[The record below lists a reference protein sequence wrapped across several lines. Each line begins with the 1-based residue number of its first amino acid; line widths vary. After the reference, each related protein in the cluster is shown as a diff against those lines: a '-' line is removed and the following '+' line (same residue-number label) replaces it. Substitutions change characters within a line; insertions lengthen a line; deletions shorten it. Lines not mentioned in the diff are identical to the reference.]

1 MAGIGNL
8 EGCVAP
14 LAAIWPHRQDA
25 LRKTGLS
32 RANSQALRASWQ
44 RSLGAGLTVYLN
56 CASSTMGMLADARIA
71 VRDVASELL
80 ADGAALLG
88 RVHKTAKCC
97 AKAKGGRGV
106 L

>member
-1 MAGIGNL
+1 
-8 EGCVAP
+8 
-14 LAAIWPHRQDA
+14 
-25 LRKTGLS
+25 
-32 RANSQALRASWQ
+32 
-44 RSLGAGLTVYLN
+44 
-56 CASSTMGMLADARIA
+56 MGMLADARIA

>member
-1 MAGIGNL
+1 
-8 EGCVAP
+8 
-14 LAAIWPHRQDA
+14 
-25 LRKTGLS
+25 
-32 RANSQALRASWQ
+32 
-44 RSLGAGLTVYLN
+44 
-56 CASSTMGMLADARIA
+56 MGMLADARIA

-97 AKAKGGRGV
+97 AKAKGGRGA